1 MNEVELLNWARG
13 PGLAYATAIMFFG
26 LTLRVIEILSLGR
39 PKELAEVRASGT
51 RDGWML
57 ILKRSLP
64 EVRHWRYI
72 TASYIFHIGL
82 LIVIF
87 FFIPHTQLF
96 RDVFGVFWG
105 GWPNYII
112 DFFTVLSIAAMLYT
126 LVARFYDPS
135 RRILTRVS
143 DYIAWLVTFLPFV
156 TGYMAF
162 HRLGMDYTTML
173 AVHILSVEL
182 LMVLLPVTKLTHV
195 VTFSMA
201 RWYTGSN
208 NGRRGIR
215 S

>member
-13 PGLAYATAIMFFG
+13 PGLTYATIFMVLG

-39 PKELAEVRASGT
+39 PEELAEVRSSGT
-51 RDGWML
+51 EDGLKL

-64 EVRHWRYI
+64 EVRNWRYI
-72 TASYIFHIGL
+72 TASYVFHIGL

-87 FFIPHTQLF
+87 FSIPHTQLF
-96 RDVFGVFWG
+96 RDIFGVFWN

-112 DFFTVLSIAAMLYT
+112 DFFTVLSIAAMVYT
-126 LVARFYDPS
+126 LVQRFTDPA
-135 RRILTRVS
+135 RRILGRMS
-143 DYIAWLVTFLPFV
+143 DYLAWVVTFLPLV

-162 HRLGMDYTTML
+162 HRLGMDYTLML

-182 LMVLLPVTKLTHV
+182 LMIALPISKLTHAI
-195 VTFSMA
+195 TFTMS

-208 NGRRGIR
+208 NGRRGIH

>member
-1 MNEVELLNWARG
+1 MNEIELLNWARG
-13 PGLAYATAIMFFG
+13 PGLFYATIFMVFG
-26 LTLRVIEILSLGR
+26 LTLRVFEILSLGR
-39 PKELAEVRASGT
+39 PKELAEVRDSGV
-51 RDGWML
+51 RDGWMM

-64 EVRHWRYI
+64 EIYNWKFI

-82 LIVIF
+82 LVIIF
-87 FFIPHTQLF
+87 FFIPHTQF
-96 RDVFGVFWG
+96 FKDVFGVFWN

-126 LVARFYDPS
+126 LASRFYDPT
-135 RRILTRVS
+135 RRILSKMS
-143 DYIAWLVTFLPFV
+143 DYFAWLVTFLPIL

-182 LMVLLPVTKLTHV
+182 LMIALPISKLTHAI
-195 VTFSMA
+195 TFSMA

-208 NGRRGIR
+208 NGRRGIH

>member
-13 PGLAYATAIMFFG
+13 PGLAYATIIMVFG

-39 PKELAEVRASGT
+39 PKELAEVRSSGVE
-51 RDGWML
+51 DGLKL

-64 EVRHWRYI
+64 EVRNWRYI

-82 LIVIF
+82 LVIIF

-96 RDVFGVFWG
+96 RDVFGMFWG

-126 LVARFYDPS
+126 LVQRFFNPT
-135 RRILTRVS
+135 RRILTKVP
-143 DYIAWLVTFLPFV
+143 DYIVWVLTFLPLV

-162 HRLGMDYTTML
+162 HRLGFDYTTML
-173 AVHILSVEL
+173 ALHILSVEA
-182 LMVLLPVTKLTHV
+182 LMIAMPMTKLTHV
-195 VTFSMA
+195 VTFIMS
-201 RWYTGSN
+201 RWYLGSLS
-208 NGRRGIR
+208 GRRGIH

>member
-13 PGLAYATAIMFFG
+13 PGLAYATVIMVFG
-26 LTLRVIEILSLGR
+26 LTLRVLEILSLGR
-39 PKELAEVRASGT
+39 PTELAEVRSSGIE
-51 RDGWML
+51 DGWKT

-64 EVRHWRYI
+64 ETRNWKYI
-72 TASYIFHIGL
+72 TAAYIFHVGL

-126 LVARFYDPS
+126 LAQRFYDPT
-135 RRILTRVS
+135 RRILSRMS
-143 DYIAWLVTFLPFV
+143 DYLAWVVTFLPLV

-182 LMVLLPVTKLTHV
+182 LMIALPISKLTHAI
-195 VTFSMA
+195 TFSMS
-201 RWYTGSN
+201 RYYTGSS
-208 NGRRGIR
+208 NGRRGIH

>member
-13 PGLAYATAIMFFG
+13 PGLAYATVIMVFG

-39 PKELAEVRASGT
+39 PEELAEIRSSGARYGIKT
-51 RDGWML
+51 
-57 ILKRSLP
+57 IFKRSLP
-64 EVRHWRYI
+64 DVRNWSRI
-72 TASYIFHIGL
+72 TAAYIFHVGL
-82 LIVIF
+82 LFIIF

-126 LVARFYDPS
+126 LAQRFFDRT
-135 RRILTRVS
+135 RRILSRMS
-143 DYIAWLVTFLPFV
+143 DYLAWLVTFLPLV

-182 LMVLLPVTKLTHV
+182 LMISLPISKLTHAI
-195 VTFSMA
+195 TFAMA

-208 NGRRGIR
+208 NGRRGIHI
-215 S
+215 

>member
-1 MNEVELLNWARG
+1 MNEIELLTWARG
-13 PGLAYATAIMFFG
+13 PGLFWATVIMFFG
-26 LTLRVIEILSLGR
+26 LTLRLFEILSLGR
-39 PKELAEVRASGT
+39 PKELAEVRDSGV

-64 EVRHWRYI
+64 ELKHWKYI

-82 LIVIF
+82 LVIIF

-96 RDVFGVFWG
+96 RDIFGVFWG
-105 GWPNYII
+105 GWPNFVI
-112 DFFTVLSIAAMLYT
+112 DFFAVLSIAAMIYMLA
-126 LVARFYDPS
+126 ARFYDPA
-135 RRILTRVS
+135 RRILSNLS
-143 DYIAWLVTFLPFV
+143 DYFAWLVTFLPIV

-182 LMVLLPVTKLTHV
+182 LMISLPISKLSHV
-195 VTFSMA
+195 VTFALA
-201 RWYTGSN
+201 RYYTGSN
-208 NGRRGIR
+208 NGRRGIT

>member
-1 MNEVELLNWARG
+1 MNEIELLNWARG
-13 PGLAYATAIMFFG
+13 PGLTYATVIMFFG
-26 LTLRVIEILSLGR
+26 LTLRVFEILSLGR
-39 PKELAEVRASGT
+39 PKELAEVRDSGT
-51 RDGWML
+51 RDGWMM

-64 EVRHWRYI
+64 EVRNWRYI
-72 TASYIFHIGL
+72 TASYVFHIGL
-82 LIVIF
+82 LVVVF
-87 FFIPHTQLF
+87 FFIPHTQFF
-96 RDVFGVFWG
+96 RDVFGIFWG

-112 DFFTVLSIAAMLYT
+112 DFFTVLSIAALLYSLATRFTDPARRML
-126 LVARFYDPS
+126 S
-135 RRILTRVS
+135 RMS
-143 DYIAWLVTFLPFV
+143 DYFAWLVTFLPFV

-162 HRLGMDYTTML
+162 HRIGIDYTTML

-182 LMVLLPVTKLTHV
+182 LMIALPISKLTHS